1 MSTIY
6 RMIPAGCQGC
16 DLLCST
22 KIQPTSV
29 ASRLIF
35 AFSTLETG
43 QPCPINLLFSRDF
56 LPGY

>member
-1 MSTIY
+1 
-6 RMIPAGCQGC
+6 MIPAGCQGC